1 MANNAEELREL
12 TDIDYRSHRKRYYI
26 SNLGHVYAEDKNTE
40 NPEKKLMPLKEWKNY
55 LHFRNHKVHK
65 LVARYFVPNPHPS
78 EDQYVDH
85 INGNKLDN
93 RADNLRWCSNEENQN
108 YYWKGAD
115 QGKNVLCFDSE
126 QRFVKAFE
134 SNHRA
139 EIWLIEK
146 GITQSSAAHGSISSV
161 ARFNAGKNGL
171 HRRVYG
177 YYWIHA
183 DKKWRPQ

>member
-12 TDIDYRSHRKRYYI
+12 TDIDCRSHRKRYYI
-26 SNLGHVYAEDKNTE
+26 SNLGRVYAEDRNADT
-40 NPEKKLMPLKEWKNY
+40 PEKKLMPLREWKNY

-85 INGNKLDN
+85 INGDKLDN
-93 RADNLRWCSNEENQN
+93 RACNLRWCSNEENQN

-115 QGKNVLCFDSE
+115 QARMVLCFDSE
-126 QRFVKAFE
+126 RRFVKAFE

-139 EIWLIEK
+139 ECFVREK
-146 GITQSSAAHGSISSV
+146 GLTASSCHGSISQV
-161 ARFNAGKNGL
+161 ARWNAGLNTLK
-171 HRRVYG
+171 RTAYG

-183 DKKWRPQ
+183 DENWRPQC